1 VKKGGNMTVKR
12 YFKNKDEAIECGLKN
27 KGNTHIIKEWGI
39 ALKENLLLKE
49 RALIA
54 GDIMLYN
61 AFGLKCQGIQKA
73 LEVATGEEP
82 K

>member
-1 VKKGGNMTVKR
+1 MTVKL
-12 YFKNKDEAIECGLKN
+12 YFKNQDEAIECGFQN
-27 KGNTHIIKEWGI
+27 KGNTHTIRKWGI

-73 LEVATGEEP
+73 LEVATGEES